1 MEDEAQPDADA
12 PKPEN
17 TEDEQDEALA
27 EAKEPE
33 PAEEEEEEVETAAL
47 QLRKMQK
54 VLSRKRRKQ
63 SHAELRFR
71 RPGERAVQV
80 ALDRT
85 TTVIG
90 RDDACDIVLAEEGV
104 SRRHARIVKNDEGY
118 FVLTD
123 LKSTN
128 GIRVDNVLVPR
139 MLLCEGDRF
148 SIGETQFLVSITD
161 DEE

>member
-1 MEDEAQPDADA
+1 MEEEAQPEADA
-12 PKPEN
+12 REAESNGDQQDKALEKAADTE
-17 TEDEQDEALA
+17 TEDEEV
-27 EAKEPE
+27 
-33 PAEEEEEEVETAAL
+33 EVETAAL

-54 VLSRKRRKQ
+54 ALSKKRRTQ

-80 ALDRT
+80 SLDRT

-90 RDDACDIVLAEEGV
+90 RDDACDIVLAEECV

-118 FVLTD
+118 FMLTD
-123 LKSTN
+123 LSSTN
-128 GIRVDNVLVPR
+128 GIRVDGVVVPR